1 MSIEARKHLPVVL
14 QVLARDCMRKYPAAQ
29 VYFIMFNDLV
39 KSVFL
44 NLYLAT
50 IIDKLDGV
58 ASQKSRLF
66 KEDFVRFEQVRH
78 LFRYL
83 LMLSVMFACAGPRLG
98 CSMTRKLWDTFRCPC
113 CDHS

>member
-1 MSIEARKHLPVVL
+1 MVSRPNLFSVVL
-14 QVLARDCMRKYPAAQ
+14 QVLARDCMRKYLAAQ

-78 LFRYL
+78 TFE
-83 LMLSVMFACAGPRLG
+83 MFVSVFVMPACVVASGLAAA
-98 CSMTRKLWDTFRCPC
+98 
-113 CDHS
+113 